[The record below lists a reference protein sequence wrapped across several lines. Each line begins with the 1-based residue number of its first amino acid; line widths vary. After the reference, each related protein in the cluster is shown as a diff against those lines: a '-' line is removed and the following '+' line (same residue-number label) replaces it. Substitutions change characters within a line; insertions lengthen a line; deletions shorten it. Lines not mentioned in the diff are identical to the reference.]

1 MRYLMLV
8 SLLLLG
14 VSWAVAQND
23 STPASSPQSHASQ
36 TATGGSTTV
45 QGCLS
50 GSDGSYTLTDKDGK
64 TYQLTGDTAKL
75 SEHVG
80 HEIRVTGEANASS
93 GMGTNSAAGQTSTG
107 SETISVSTVKH
118 ISKTCKNA
126 MSK

>member
-23 STPASSPQSHASQ
+23 SAGTSPQSSASQ

-64 TYQLTGDTAKL
+64 TYQLSGDTSKL

-80 HEIRVTGEANASS
+80 HEIRVTGDTSS
-93 GMGTNSAAGQTSTG
+93 SDMGTNGSAGQASTA
-107 SETISVSTVKH
+107 SQTITVSSVKH

>member
-1 MRYLMLV
+1 MRYLMLMSV
-8 SLLLLG
+8 LLLG

-23 STPASSPQSHASQ
+23 SAGTSAASSASQ
-36 TATGGSTTV
+36 TASSGSTTV

-64 TYQLTGDTAKL
+64 TYQLTGDTSKL
-75 SEHVG
+75 SEHLG
-80 HEIRVTGEANASS
+80 HEIRVTGDIGSS
-93 GMGTNSAAGQTSTG
+93 DMGTNGSAGQASTG
-107 SETISVSTVKH
+107 SGSITVSSVKH